1 MKTEKIHVVVFF
13 LFVVFSVSSIHGRP
27 PLKFKDKKFKI
38 LQFTDLHYLNTEEYK
53 DKNDSTLFLMKTL
66 IEEENPDLVIMT
78 GDIVVSNPSG
88 DAWKEVVQPMTEL
101 NVPFAITFGNHD
113 TETGQTTREILGNLM
128 RNPLNV
134 TMNEDESLSGAG
146 NCSLIIKSSDNKNHC
161 WALYLFDSHAYSK
174 IERVKGYDW
183 IKNDQIQWYRK
194 RSDSLRDNNNGV
206 PFPALAFFHIP
217 LPEFEYV
224 RKQGT
229 TLGNKSETVHS
240 PLLNSGLFASFI
252 EKDDVKGVFV
262 GHDHNNDF
270 VGELYGILLGYGRKT
285 GYVSAYREILDRG
298 GRVIEL
304 FENSSKFNT
313 YIRTLTGKFFE
324 YSFSF

>member
-1 MKTEKIHVVVFF
+1 MRKINIFICF
-13 LFVVFSVSSIHGRP
+13 LFAAFSVSNIYGAP

-53 DKNDSTLFLMKTL
+53 DKNDSTLSLMKTL
-66 IEEENPDLVIMT
+66 IEEEKPDLVIMT
-78 GDIVVSNPSG
+78 GDIVVSKPCG
-88 DAWKEVVQPMTEL
+88 EAWKNVVQPMTEL
-101 NVPFAITFGNHD
+101 NVPFAVTFGNHD
-113 TETGQTTREILGNLM
+113 TETDQTTREILKNLM
-128 RNPLNV
+128 QNPLNV

-146 NCSLIIKSSDNKNHC
+146 NCSLPIKSSDGKKDS
-161 WALYLFDSHAYSK
+161 WVVYLFDSHAYSG
-174 IERVKGYDW
+174 INRVKGYDW

-194 RSDSLRDNNNGV
+194 RSDSLRENNGT
-206 PFPALAFFHIP
+206 PLPALAFFHIP

-224 RKQGT
+224 RKLET

-240 PLLNSGLFASFI
+240 PYLNSGLFTSFV
-252 EKDDVKGVFV
+252 EKNDVKGVFV

-304 FENSSKFNT
+304 FEDCPKFNT
-313 YIRTLTGKFFE
+313 YIRTLSGKFFE
-324 YSFSF
+324 YDL